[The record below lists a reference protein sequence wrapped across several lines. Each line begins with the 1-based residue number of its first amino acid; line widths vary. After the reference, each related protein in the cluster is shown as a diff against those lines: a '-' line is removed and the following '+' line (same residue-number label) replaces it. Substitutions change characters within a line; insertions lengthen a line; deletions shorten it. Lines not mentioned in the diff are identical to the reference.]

1 MSKQKYLNA
10 FTGEYEILDEEEAKK
25 LQEKLDYITFNDYL
39 ELTKGQ
45 HSSREIHL
53 LHEIY
58 ELKRFKVMYDKA
70 RERVNSLSKDRE
82 HTQEDWL
89 HANMEVAHLRNA
101 IMYTIDHILF

>member
-70 RERVNSLSKDRE
+70 RERVNSLSKDKER
-82 HTQEDWL
+82 TQEDWL